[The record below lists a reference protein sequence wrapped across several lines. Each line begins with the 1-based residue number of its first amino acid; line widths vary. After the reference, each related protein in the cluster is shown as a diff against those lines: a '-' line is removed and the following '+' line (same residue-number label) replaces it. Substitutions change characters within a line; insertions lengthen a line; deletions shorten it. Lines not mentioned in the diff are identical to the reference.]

1 MGLVELVCPGNF
13 VPADKLEKLGQ
24 EAPGMAKRKY
34 TAEEIVTVGCAQC
47 IKLFLEDAMFGFAAG
62 GMFEEM

>member
-1 MGLVELVCPGNF
+1 
-13 VPADKLEKLGQ
+13 
-24 EAPGMAKRKY
+24 MAKRKY
-34 TAEEIVTVGCAQC
+34 TAEEIVTVGRAQC